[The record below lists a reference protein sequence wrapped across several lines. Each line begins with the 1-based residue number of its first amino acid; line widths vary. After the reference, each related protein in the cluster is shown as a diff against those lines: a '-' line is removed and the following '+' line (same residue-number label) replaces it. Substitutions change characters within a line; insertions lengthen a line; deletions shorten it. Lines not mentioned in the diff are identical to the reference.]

1 FEGLLRYDVSQLF
14 NFIRYSRLSN
24 GNVRLLNVVEHDLY
38 SPHSMIQISFATLDL
53 MCRQDFQLNEPGKI
67 REIAWHVQWMGRI
80 GNLITT
86 WQREIGDGD
95 FTSGVFA
102 RAVVRGDLSIEQLN
116 LGSAEE
122 IETAI
127 REGGHEEYFLRKW
140 EYHHRC
146 LN

>member
-1 FEGLLRYDVSQLF
+1 MC
-14 NFIRYSRLSN
+14 
-24 GNVRLLNVVEHDLY
+24 
-38 SPHSMIQISFATLDL
+38 SP
-53 MCRQDFQLNEPGKI
+53 DFQLNELGKI

-146 LN
+146 LNAMRSQIRSFDLGVVIRGLERLLFTELGSRGLK